1 MLHYSSHTTISLQK
15 VTVCLFLLSSYD
27 RRTIITAGSD
37 FTPPDSLDVLF
48 TEEGSQCFNVTILD
62 DECVEDDESF
72 EVSLTTSD
80 DDVDIHT
87 SLAFIVIIDTD
98 GKILTFKYLAI
109 IYLQMQLHS
118 LVWGRKLRMWWRV
131 LSQSCYV
138 LSLWMAAFNDQSGS
152 PTQPLM
158 AQLKVCLLLESS
170 KILGIHTQL

>member
-15 VTVCLFLLSSYD
+15 VRVGLFLLSSYD

-48 TEEGSQCFNVTILD
+48 TEEGSQCFNFTILD

-87 SLAFIVIIDTD
+87 SLAVIVIVDTD
-98 GKILTFKYLAI
+98 GKIFIFK
-109 IYLQMQLHS
+109 
-118 LVWGRKLRMWWRV
+118 
-131 LSQSCYV
+131 
-138 LSLWMAAFNDQSGS
+138 
-152 PTQPLM
+152 
-158 AQLKVCLLLESS
+158 
-170 KILGIHTQL
+170 